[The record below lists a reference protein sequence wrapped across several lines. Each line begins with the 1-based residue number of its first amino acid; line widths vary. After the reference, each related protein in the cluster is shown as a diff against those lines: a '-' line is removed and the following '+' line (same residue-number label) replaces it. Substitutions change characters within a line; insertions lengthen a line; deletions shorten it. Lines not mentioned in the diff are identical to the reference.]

1 MLNIEKLE
9 KDSNILF
16 FNEYKELLSEF
27 KLYMEIEKGDI
38 LYELYSLDKLFSKIE
53 NNLKYY
59 QYLILWESVGNNKEN
74 EEYTK
79 TFVFGSSSDGKRLYY
94 DLNDMSIWEYWM
106 DDKSKVKLFNSFG
119 DFFTHSKIID
129 HE

>member
-38 LYELYSLDKLFSKIE
+38 LYELYSLDKLF
-53 NNLKYY
+53 
-59 QYLILWESVGNNKEN
+59 
-74 EEYTK
+74 
-79 TFVFGSSSDGKRLYY
+79 
-94 DLNDMSIWEYWM
+94 
-106 DDKSKVKLFNSFG
+106 
-119 DFFTHSKIID
+119 
-129 HE
+129 